1 MVPKFEIVAPLP
13 ETIIPCA
20 LLPLVVMV
28 PELVMVALLPPNSI
42 PIPCAWLPLV
52 VMMPELLMMALRPRE

>member
-1 MVPKFEIVAPLP
+1 MFESVAPLP
-13 ETIIPCA
+13 PTKIPCA
-20 LLPLVVMV
+20 FTGAVMV
-28 PELVMVALLPPNSI
+28 PELVMVALLPLNSI